1 MPAKPPKR
9 HVPGPAKT
17 AELLKLYADDVYSRF
32 GQRTAPEYVAH
43 ALAFAT
49 WLSGRGIHLAD
60 TRDGDVA
67 AYQAELS
74 AMKKSDGRL
83 YSVGYQ
89 KHRLNVV
96 RGVFRLL
103 VRRGVMLHDPAARI
117 ELPREPKSLPKVI
130 LTVREAGRIIGA
142 VRGKGPIALRDRAIL
157 ETLYATGIRVAEL
170 GNLEPT
176 DIDLEDGV
184 LRVRRG
190 KGLRDRVIPLTLPAA
205 DAISRYLTEGRPKLL
220 GRKPRRELFV
230 SNNGAYMYRAIVG
243 KLVGEWSKAAKI
255 KKHVTCHTF
264 RHSIATHLLRG
275 GADIRQIQVFLGHAS
290 LTATEIYTRVEV
302 GDLKKVVARAHPRG

>member
-9 HVPGPAKT
+9 QPTKT
-17 AELLKLYADDVYSRF
+17 ADLLKLYADDVHARF

-43 ALAFAT
+43 ALAFES
-49 WLSGRGIHLAD
+49 WLSGRGIELAEA
-60 TRDGDVA
+60 RDQDVA

-74 AMKKSDGRL
+74 AMKKPDGRL

-96 RGVFRLL
+96 RSLFRLL
-103 VRRGVMLHDPAARI
+103 LRRGVILHDPAARM

-130 LTVREAGRIIGA
+130 LTAREAGKIIGA
-142 VRGKGPIALRDRAIL
+142 VKGNGPLALRDRAIL
-157 ETLYATGIRVAEL
+157 ETLYATGLRVTEL
-170 GNLEPT
+170 ANLQPT

-184 LRVRRG
+184 LRVRQG

-205 DAISRYLTEGRPKLL
+205 DAISRYLTQGRPKLL
-220 GRKPRRELFV
+220 GRKPLRHLFL
-230 SNNGAYMYRAIVG
+230 SNTGAYLHRAIVG
-243 KLVGEWSKAAKI
+243 KIVDEWVKAAKV
-255 KKHVTCHTF
+255 KKHVTAHTF

-275 GADIRQIQVFLGHAS
+275 GADIRQIQVFLGHQS
-290 LTATEIYTRVEV
+290 LTTTEIYTRVEV